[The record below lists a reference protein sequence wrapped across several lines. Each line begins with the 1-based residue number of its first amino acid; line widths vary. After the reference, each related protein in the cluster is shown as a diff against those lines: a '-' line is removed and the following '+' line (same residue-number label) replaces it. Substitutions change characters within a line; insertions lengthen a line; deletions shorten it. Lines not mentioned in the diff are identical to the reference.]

1 MRRAHSHG
9 LNLTVKKVQ
18 NKKNIKITYEKKAL
32 WAWVQGWG
40 YKKPSDSDI
49 TVLQFVFRV
58 KYRVKVMYGVLFS
71 SEKCESAFVCMC
83 HVLAYIYAG
92 F

>member
-1 MRRAHSHG
+1 MG
-9 LNLTVKKVQ
+9 VGWDY
-18 NKKNIKITYEKKAL
+18 KKN
-32 WAWVQGWG
+32 
-40 YKKPSDSDI
+40 SDSDI
-49 TVLQFVFRV
+49 TDLQFVFRV

-71 SEKCESAFVCMC
+71 TENCESAFVCMC